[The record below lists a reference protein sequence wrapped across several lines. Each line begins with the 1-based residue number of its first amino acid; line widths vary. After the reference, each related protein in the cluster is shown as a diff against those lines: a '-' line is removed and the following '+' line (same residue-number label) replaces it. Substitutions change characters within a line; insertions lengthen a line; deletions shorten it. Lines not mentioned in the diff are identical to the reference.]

1 MDINLHIIMVWL
13 LLWTPTLIMT
23 NAQCVHSNK
32 NFFSPFWL
40 FVIFAYLQ
48 WMTYSLYEIHST
60 NKLSWPSPISNTV
73 LIANAVVWRTAQLQ
87 YLWISPKGAQ
97 ISVNYFLFMV
107 SVENLNSEKYNC
119 FKNTQFELPVHY
131 AAQKVDTAKGLW
143 PANNSINI
151 VLQ

>member
-1 MDINLHIIMVWL
+1 
-13 LLWTPTLIMT
+13 MT

-131 AAQKVDTAKGLW
+131 AAQKVDTAKGL
-143 PANNSINI
+143 
-151 VLQ
+151 